1 MIMKRL
7 LRARTLAS
15 AFFFAA
21 SIAATAATV
30 TLTNSPTDGG
40 TVKGAGT
47 YEVGKSASI
56 SAKASKYWAFVNW
69 TGAATS
75 TVAKLKLVISND
87 VSLTATFRPATGF
100 LSFSTNSLNFG
111 NIPVTL
117 SATQTIT
124 LANTGPGTI
133 TVKKLTMPK
142 GYTAIPA
149 KFTIASNA
157 SQTVAIVLK
166 PKDVIA
172 YNGSITVSSDAA
184 RTAAAPA
191 IAGSGGTQTRIISLT
206 GNLAF
211 GDVASGSTATRPLI
225 VRNTG
230 NSPMSITGVTWSNNT
245 STAFSATPTAFTVP
259 VNGTATVNVTFAPKT
274 ATAWNATLV
283 LTVTSLTSGSRA
295 MVATGAGTGSSGTT
309 DTRIIRLAGN
319 LDFGEQYM
327 ENPTSRVL
335 TVYNDG
341 NVSASITSVSWT
353 NNADKSFSVTPTKGT
368 IPAGGSFPFTVTF
381 LPKSALRYSNVT
393 MVMNVA
399 LMTGGTNA
407 IQLAGNANAWVN
419 GTWTAKMANSD
430 GTINDGKGY
439 AWQNG
444 TAVVAE
450 VKATHPQTG
459 AAIDVVFDGAILSRT
474 NIVGHYWTNGLYKGT
489 CTFTYF
495 ASGPKVSS
503 VIDYNGKPTT
513 ITFDPRKSSAN
524 PTDIP
529 KPDISSLPAPSAL
542 PVPSSATLAA
552 SPMAIAAGEP
562 LPSSL
567 TLTVLATADGAS
579 LACTPD
585 GRCAVVQMCDG
596 VATVVFPEGV
606 APLTAVPVVVLQNVG
621 ADVDANGLPDAMD
634 AALGGLPP
642 EGLELLT
649 VRMTEGW
656 LMLETPYIDRLHVE
670 GAAVPAAQLPA
681 SWLVTPGR

>member
-1 MIMKRL
+1 MKTL
-7 LRARTLAS
+7 LRTWTLAP

-21 SIAATAATV
+21 SLAATAATV
-30 TLTNSPTDGG
+30 TLTASPADGG
-40 TVKGAGT
+40 TVSGAGT
-47 YEVGKSASI
+47 YVAGKSASI
-56 SAKASKYWAFVNW
+56 SAKANKYWSFVNW
-69 TGAATS
+69 TGGATTT

-87 VSLTATFRPATGF
+87 VSLTATFTPATGF

-111 NIPVTL
+111 SVPITL
-117 SATQTIT
+117 SATQTLT

-133 TVKKLTMPK
+133 TVKKITLPK

-149 KFTIASNA
+149 KLTIASGA
-157 SQTVAIVLK
+157 SQPVSIVFK
-166 PKDVIA
+166 PTAVSA
-172 YNGSITVSSDAA
+172 YNGAITVSSDAA

-245 STAFSATPTAFTVP
+245 ATAFSATPTAFTVP

-274 ATAWNATLV
+274 AAVWNATLV

-295 MVATGAGTGSSGTT
+295 MLATGAGTGSSGTT
-309 DTRIIRLAGN
+309 DTRIIRLASI

-327 ENPTSRVL
+327 ENPASRLL

-341 NVSASITSVSWT
+341 NVSASITSIKF
-353 NNADKSFSVTPTKGT
+353 NNDTDKSFSVTPTTGP
-368 IPAGGSFPFTVTF
+368 IPAGGSTALTVTF

-393 MVMNVA
+393 MVIAVA
-399 LMTGGTNA
+399 AMTGGTNA

-419 GTWTAKMANSD
+419 GTWVAKLKQGSQT
-430 GTINDGKGY
+430 GTGKGY

-444 TAVVAE
+444 TNVVAE
-450 VKATHPQTG
+450 IKAD
-459 AAIDVVFDGAILSRT
+459 ANSLDVVFDGGISSRT
-474 NIVGHYWTNGLYKGT
+474 NIVGHYWTNGIYKGT
-489 CTFTYF
+489 CTFVYTSKSTTI
-495 ASGPKVSS
+495 AGTINV
-503 VIDYNGKPTT
+503 DGKLTT
-513 ITFDPRKSSAN
+513 ITFGPRDSSAD
-524 PTDIP
+524 PDIP

-542 PVPSSATLAA
+542 PVPSSAPLAA
-552 SPMAIAAGEP
+552 SPMAAAAAGEP

-596 VATVVFPEGV
+596 VATVIFPDGLE
-606 APLTAVPVVVLQNVG
+606 PLTGVPVIVVETVG
-621 ADVDANGLPDAMD
+621 ADTNANGLPDAID
-634 AALGGLPP
+634 AALGGQPP
-642 EGLELLT
+642 EGMDLLT
-649 VRMTEGW
+649 VRKVEGW
-656 LMLETPYIDRLHVE
+656 LLLETPYTDRLHIE
-670 GAAVPAAQLPA
+670 GAAVPTPQLPV
-681 SWLVTPGR
+681 SWQVTPAE